1 MILIAD
7 SGSTK
12 TEWGSDGSSL
22 YTSGI
27 NPFHQSDDCI
37 RRIIVE
43 ELLPQLNNTVSEI
56 HFYGAGC
63 TAETSPRLQ
72 AILEQLFHCPTEI
85 QSDMLG
91 AARSLLQHDSGIA
104 CILGTGANSCYYD
117 GKSIIKNVPP
127 LGYILGDEGSAAYIG
142 KRLIGDVYKQQFSL
156 QLCLL
161 FQEET
166 GLTASEIIE
175 RVYRQPMPNRFLGE
189 LSQFCQ
195 RHLENKEIH
204 SFLIDC
210 FSQFF
215 QRNILNYSKFIESS
229 SDIKCSFIGSIA
241 WAYEKEIREAA
252 SQFKINIGTINR
264 SPMNGLKIFHN

>member
-1 MILIAD
+1 
-7 SGSTK
+7 
-12 TEWGSDGSSL
+12 
-22 YTSGI
+22 
-27 NPFHQSDDCI
+27 
-37 RRIIVE
+37 
-43 ELLPQLNNTVSEI
+43 
-56 HFYGAGC
+56 
-63 TAETSPRLQ
+63 
-72 AILEQLFHCPTEI
+72 
-85 QSDMLG
+85 MLG

-215 QRNILNYSKFIESS
+215 QRNILNYSEFIESS

-252 SQFKINIGTINR
+252 SQFNINIGTINR